1 MARQVFSSVK
11 IPWLEFQQRI
21 SALAPSCSI
30 QFLAPAPY
38 VHVFDAQWLQEDF
51 WPIWCEI
58 KRELNEAVPSRPMK
72 NNARR
77 GICDEI
83 TKRFIAELTLSTR
96 IKYGDEDVAPGAL
109 EASIMIYDE
118 PVNLVSDG
126 AHRTSILA
134 VTNDGQT
141 WNPVFVEP
149 QLSYAQFQTTTLDD
163 AIARGVLLVERWL

>member
-1 MARQVFSSVK
+1 MARQTFSPVK

-21 SALAPSCSI
+21 AALAPDCKAQI
-30 QFLAPAPY
+30 LAPAPY
-38 VHVFDAQWLQEDF
+38 VHVFDAKWLQEDF

-58 KRELNEAVPSRPMK
+58 KRELNEAVSSRPLE

-96 IKYGDEDVAPGAL
+96 IKYADEDVAPGAQ
-109 EASIMIYDE
+109 EVSVIIYNE
-118 PVNLVSDG
+118 PLNFVSDG
-126 AHRTSILA
+126 AHRTAILA
-134 VTNDGQT
+134 VTKDGQT

-149 QLSYAQFQTTTLDD
+149 QISYAQYQTTTLDD
-163 AIARGVLLVERWL
+163 ALARGVLLVERWL

>member
-1 MARQVFSSVK
+1 MARQTFSPVK

-51 WPIWCEI
+51 WPVWCET
-58 KRELNEAVPSRPMK
+58 KRELNQTVPARPLE

-96 IKYGDEDVAPGAL
+96 IKYADEDVAPGAQ
-109 EASIMIYDE
+109 EVSVIIYNE
-118 PVNLVSDG
+118 PLNFVSDG
-126 AHRTSILA
+126 AHRTAILA
-134 VTNDGQT
+134 VTKDGQT

-149 QLSYAQFQTTTLDD
+149 QISYAQYQTTTLDD
-163 AIARGVLLVERWL
+163 ALARGVLLVERWL